1 MSLPLASSSSSLT
14 PSLKCLLIIHSRD
27 VTKQELG
34 EFYRHFSNV
43 FVIDT
48 FLLNKKL
55 IEFTN
60 NDVVICDLRKEKCRD
75 WYSQQIK
82 YIGDADNVVFLRN
95 SGDDFNDD
103 DTYSRIKFSCKRL
116 RIPAS
121 GFKDKLEFLHNLF
134 QSTASLKTNTNKK
147 KLLKKVLGCLCS

>member
-14 PSLKCLLIIHSRD
+14 QSLKCLLIIHSRD

-95 SGDDFNDD
+95 SGDDF
-103 DTYSRIKFSCKRL
+103 
-116 RIPAS
+116 
-121 GFKDKLEFLHNLF
+121 GG
-134 QSTASLKTNTNKK
+134 KT
-147 KLLKKVLGCLCS
+147 LLVLVW